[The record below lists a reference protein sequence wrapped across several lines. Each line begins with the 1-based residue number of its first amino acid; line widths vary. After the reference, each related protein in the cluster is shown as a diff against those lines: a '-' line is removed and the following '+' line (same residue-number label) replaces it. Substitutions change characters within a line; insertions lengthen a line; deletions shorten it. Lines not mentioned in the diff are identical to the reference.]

1 MSALWRDVCAE
12 DDVKSGSA
20 LHVPGNPELAIFRV
34 RDEWFA
40 TEGYCPHGAVSLA
53 DAYVEDGAV
62 IECSAHLARFCLRTG
77 DVLAPPADRPL
88 RLFPVRTSGGRV
100 LVEIPAEVA

>member
-1 MSALWRDVCAE
+1 MWRDVCAE
-12 DDVKSGSA
+12 DDVKVGLA
-20 LHVPGNPELAIFRV
+20 LHVSGTPVLAVFRV

-53 DAYVEDGAV
+53 DAYVEDDAV

-77 DVLAPPADRPL
+77 AVLAPPADRAL
-88 RLFPVRTSGGRV
+88 RLFPVKVSEGRV
-100 LVEIPAEVA
+100 LVDVSAEAT